1 MMLLDRVRARLSV
14 EGHEASLASVAR
26 ALRHEGVVVGDVTA
40 LELVQALHDD
50 LVGAGPLEAL
60 LHEVGVTDVVVNSPD
75 AVYVDRGGGLE
86 QAAVQFSCAE
96 DVRRLAQ
103 RLASSV
109 GRRLDDASPAVDAR
123 LPDGTRL
130 HAVIPPIAV
139 GCTLLSLRV
148 PARKAMTL
156 DELVSAGTVD
166 EHGAELLR
174 LLVASRASFLVSGG
188 TGAGKTT
195 ILNSLLGLVDVRQR
209 VVIVE
214 DSTELDPLHPQTVR
228 LQSRLPNADGA
239 GTVVLR
245 DLVRQS
251 LRMRPD
257 RIVVGE
263 VRGPEVLDLLIALTT
278 GHDGSA
284 GTVHANSASEVP
296 TRLEALGLLA
306 QVDPRSIHAL
316 VASGLH
322 AVVHVMRCADG
333 RVVDGIAVVV
343 ADADGR
349 TCAVPAWTRRDGHL
363 REDVGVE
370 RWHRFTTGVSG

>member
-1 MMLLDRVRARLSV
+1 MLLDRVRTRLSV

-26 ALRHEGVVVGDVTA
+26 ALRHEGVVVGDATA

-50 LVGAGPLEAL
+50 LVGAGPLAVL
-60 LHEVGVTDVVVNSPD
+60 LQEPGVTDVVVNAPD
-75 AVYVDRGGGLE
+75 AVYVDRGRGLE
-86 QAAVQFSCAE
+86 RTTVQFAGAE
-96 DVRRLAQ
+96 DVRRLAH

-109 GRRLDDASPAVDAR
+109 GRRLDDASPMVDAR

-148 PARKAMTL
+148 PAHTAMTL
-156 DELVSAGTVD
+156 DQLVAAGTVD

-174 LLVASRASFLVSGG
+174 LLIASRVSFLVSGG

-195 ILNSLLGLVDVRQR
+195 ILNTLLGLVDVRHR
-209 VVIVE
+209 IVIAE
-214 DSTELDPLHPQTVR
+214 DSTELNPLHPQAVR
-228 LQSRLPNADGA
+228 LQSRVPNTDGA
-239 GTVVLR
+239 GMVVLR
-245 DLVRQS
+245 DLVRQA

-284 GTVHANSASEVP
+284 GTVHANSAGDVP
-296 TRLEALGLLA
+296 ARLEALGLLA
-306 QVDPRSIHAL
+306 QVDARSIHAL
-316 VASGLH
+316 VVSGLH
-322 AVVHVMRCADG
+322 AVVHVARCAG
-333 RVVDGIAVVV
+333 ARVVDGIAVVS
-343 ADADGR
+343 AGEDGR
-349 TCAVPAWTRRDGHL
+349 ACAVPAWTRRGGRLHD
-363 REDVGVE
+363 DVGIE
-370 RWHRFTTGVSG
+370 RWHEVTTGLPR

>member
-1 MMLLDRVRARLSV
+1 MLLDRVRSRLSV

-60 LHEVGVTDVVVNSPD
+60 LHGQGVTDVVVNGPD
-75 AVYVDRGGGLE
+75 AVFVDRGGGLE
-86 QAAVQFSCAE
+86 ATGVHFESAA

-103 RLASSV
+103 RLAASV
-109 GRRLDDASPAVDAR
+109 GRRLDDAAPTVDAR
-123 LPDGTRL
+123 LPEGTRL

-148 PARKAMTL
+148 PARTAMSL
-156 DELVSAGTVD
+156 DQLVSAGTVD
-166 EHGAELLR
+166 DHGADLLR
-174 LLVASRASFLVSGG
+174 MLMSSRASFLVSGG

-195 ILNSLLGLVDVRQR
+195 VLNCLLGVVDSRQR
-209 VVIVE
+209 IVIVE
-214 DSTELDPLHPQTVR
+214 DSTELDPVHPQTVR

-245 DLVRQS
+245 DLVRQA

-263 VRGPEVLDLLIALTT
+263 VRGPEVLDLLMALTT

-284 GTVHANSASEVP
+284 GTVHANSAGDVP
-296 TRLEALGLLA
+296 TRIEALGLLA

-316 VASGLH
+316 LVSGLS
-322 AVVHVMRCADG
+322 AVVHVARRSG
-333 RVVDGIAVVV
+333 IRVVDSINMVQASE
-343 ADADGR
+343 DGL
-349 TCAVPAWTRRDGHL
+349 AQAIPAWTRRDGRLH
-363 REDVGVE
+363 EDVGVDH
-370 RWHRFTTGVSG
+370 WHALMSRSSS